1 MPIKTF
7 RPVTPGQRGMAGQ
20 DFSSVTTKKPLK
32 SLTSVKRRAVGR
44 NNQGRITTR
53 HRGSGVK
60 HHYRIVNFKLAAG
73 TSATVEHIEY
83 DPNRSARIAR
93 IKDQD
98 GNYHYILATKG
109 MKPGRKVTSGEE
121 AQIKSGNRLKLRNM
135 PTGTVVHA
143 IELQPGRGGQL
154 VRSAGAGAQLAAK
167 EGNYAQL
174 RLPSG
179 EVRMVT
185 LDAMATV
192 GVVGNDQHQNVRLG
206 KAGNM
211 RHRGI
216 RPTVH
221 GKAMNP
227 ADHPMGGGEG
237 KSGPGR
243 IPRTPWGKVAIGLKT
258 RHRRTSNKFIVRS
271 RYQSKRRK

>member
-1 MPIKTF
+1 MPIKTYK
-7 RPVTPGQRGMAGQ
+7 PMTPAQRGRAGQ
-20 DFSSVTTKKPLK
+20 DFSAITTSKPLK
-32 SLTSVKRRAVGR
+32 TLISGKRRAVGR
-44 NNQGRITTR
+44 NNQGRITSR
-53 HRGSGVK
+53 HRGSGAK
-60 HHYRIVNFKLAAG
+60 HHYRIVNFKLKPG

-98 GNYHYILATKG
+98 GKFHYVLASKG
-109 MKPGRKVTSGEE
+109 MKPGKKISSGEE
-121 AQIKSGNRLKLRNM
+121 APIRTGNRLQLKNM

-154 VRSAGAGAQLAAK
+154 VRSAGASAQLSAK
-167 EGNYAQL
+167 EGNYAQIK
-174 RLPSG
+174 LPSG
-179 EVRMVT
+179 EVRMVS
-185 LDAMATV
+185 LQSYATV

-206 KAGNM
+206 KAGRK

-227 ADHPMGGGEG
+227 VDHPMGGGEG
-237 KSGPGR
+237 KTGPGR
-243 IPRTPWGKVAIGLKT
+243 IPRTPWGKPAIGLKT
-258 RHRRTSNKFIVRS
+258 RGRRKTNKLIVRS
-271 RYQSKRRK
+271 RHQAKRR